1 MSSIPGSLALPAP
14 ALSALALPALLE
26 GTVEARQVV
35 YLVAL
40 FVASLLFILGLRGL
54 AHADTARRG
63 MQMAAIGMLIAVAG
77 TLLHERIVT
86 YQWILGGLV
95 VGTVIGIP
103 MGLWIPMTK
112 MPERIALSHAFG
124 GLAVALVGV
133 AEYATHEGSLTSF
146 DAGAISFEVLLG
158 SVTFTGSLMA
168 FGKLQGIL
176 SGRPQ
181 TFTGQ
186 NALNFSLMGVALVL
200 LVVLV
205 GHPEMHLV
213 FHGLVALGTLL
224 GILLVVPIG
233 GADMPVVIC
242 LLNSYAGL
250 AAAATG
256 FALDNPVLIVCGSL
270 DGGSGFILALIMS
283 KAMNRSF
290 RNVIFG
296 AFGKVEESAAA
307 GKSDAAVR
315 EGSVED
321 AAELLKAAGSVVFV
335 PGYGMA
341 VAQAQHAVRELADL
355 LGKNGTNVRYAIH
368 PVAGRMPG
376 HMNVLLAE
384 ANVPYDQLFEL
395 DSINDDFQHT
405 DVSVVVGAND
415 VVNPAAR
422 TQKSSPIYGMPIL
435 NADQSKAV
443 IVLKR
448 SMAAGFA
455 GIENELFAKPNT
467 MMVFGDAKQTLT
479 KIAGAVKESA

>member
-1 MSSIPGSLALPAP
+1 MNLLLAVTGAQAAAGEIGLRH
-14 ALSALALPALLE
+14 
-26 GTVEARQVV
+26 GI
-35 YLVAL
+35 YLGAL
-40 FVASLLFILGLRGL
+40 FLASLLFILGLRGL
-54 AHADTARRG
+54 TNPETARRG
-63 MQMAAIGMLIAVAG
+63 MMMAAVGMLVAVVG
-77 TLLHERIVT
+77 TLLDRRIVS
-86 YQWILGGLV
+86 YEWIAGGLV
-95 VGTVIGIP
+95 LGTLIGIP

-133 AEYATHEGSLTSF
+133 AEYYTAMTSAGGHALGAF
-146 DAGAISFEVLLG
+146 AAGAGGFEVLLG

-176 SGRPQ
+176 SGKAQ
-181 TFTGQ
+181 TFPGQ
-186 NALNFSLMGVALVL
+186 NQLNYLLIAASVALIGVL
-200 LVVLV
+200 IAMPDSQALFYALT
-205 GHPEMHLV
+205 
-213 FHGLVALGTLL
+213 GLGLLL
-224 GILLVVPIG
+224 GILLVIPIG

-256 FALDNPVLIVCGSL
+256 FALKNPVLIVCGSL
-270 DGGSGFILALIMS
+270 DGGSGFILAVIMS

-296 AFGKVEESAAA
+296 AFGAEVKASGVKA
-307 GKSDAAVR
+307 GATVH

-321 AAELLKAAGSVVFV
+321 AAELLKIAGSVIFV

-341 VAQAQHAVRELADL
+341 VAQAQHAVRDLANL
-355 LGKNGTNVRYAIH
+355 LQAGGTTVRYAFH

-395 DSINDDFQHT
+395 EAINDDFQRT
-405 DVSVVVGAND
+405 DVAVVVGAND

-422 TQKSSPIYGMPIL
+422 SDKGSPIYGMPIL
-435 NADQSKAV
+435 NADQAKTC

-448 SMAAGFA
+448 SMNPGFA
-455 GIENELFAKPNT
+455 GIENDLFVSPNT

-479 KIAGAVKESA
+479 KVAGAIKGGG